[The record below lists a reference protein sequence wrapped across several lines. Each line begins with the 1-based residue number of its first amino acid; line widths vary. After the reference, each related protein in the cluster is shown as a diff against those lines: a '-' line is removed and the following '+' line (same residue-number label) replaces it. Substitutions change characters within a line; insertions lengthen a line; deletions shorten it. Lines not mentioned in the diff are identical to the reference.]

1 MAKVNTP
8 IDRILDE
15 AETAPVFTFTTRL
28 VGRNGTRGRRVLV
41 NDPMYLHD
49 MGFIGPSKGVA
60 SARSIDV
67 DVTEAEALIVWTCTI
82 QTDATQITGVVI
94 NVVDIKLHLE
104 AQYFLEGDYRP
115 DSQREVHVVD
125 VASAKKDGYELQVD
139 YHLPL
144 TVPLKP
150 EKVRIDLEAN
160 LITVD
165 FGDS

>member
-1 MAKVNTP
+1 MAKVNTHV
-8 IDRILDE
+8 DRILDE

-28 VGRNGTRGRRVLV
+28 GGFNGRRARSILV

-49 MGFIGPSKGVA
+49 MGFIGPQKGVA
-60 SARSIDV
+60 SARNVDV
-67 DVTEAEALIVWTCTI
+67 DVTEAEALIVWTCTF
-82 QTDATQITGVVI
+82 QVDSMQVTGVVI
-94 NVVDIKLHLE
+94 DIIDINLHLE

-125 VASAKKDGYELQVD
+125 IASAKKDGYELQVD

-144 TVPLKP
+144 TIPLKP